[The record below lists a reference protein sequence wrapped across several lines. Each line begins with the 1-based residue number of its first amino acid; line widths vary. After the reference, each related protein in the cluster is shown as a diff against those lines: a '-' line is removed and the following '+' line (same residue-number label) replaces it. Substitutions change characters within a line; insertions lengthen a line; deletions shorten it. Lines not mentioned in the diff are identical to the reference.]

1 MTATSTPPDHATPP
15 LQLAVCGDGSP
26 DTPHADAARTAGRLI
41 AEAGAVLLTG
51 GMTGVMAAASE
62 AARGAGGLVAAVLPG
77 GDVGTAVA
85 PAQVRIATGLGE
97 ARNVVLVRSAGAV
110 VAIGGA
116 YGTLSEIAIA
126 RKLGIPVFG
135 YRTWTAANPDRGE
148 PLVTA
153 CATIEEAVER
163 AIASAR
169 G

>member
-1 MTATSTPPDHATPP
+1 MAATSTGPDQPTPP
-15 LQLAVCGDGSP
+15 QVAICGDGSTN
-26 DTPHADAARTAGRLI
+26 TPHVEAATTAGRLI

-62 AARGAGGLVAAVLPG
+62 AARSAGGLVAAVLPG
-77 GDVGTAVA
+77 GEVDSAVA
-85 PAQVRIATGLGE
+85 AAQVRIATGMGE
-97 ARNVVLVRSAGAV
+97 ARNVVLVRSASAV

-135 YRTWTAANPDRGE
+135 YHTWSAVNPDGDE

-153 CATIEEAVER
+153 CATIEEAVEG
-163 AIASAR
+163 ALASAR
-169 G
+169 R